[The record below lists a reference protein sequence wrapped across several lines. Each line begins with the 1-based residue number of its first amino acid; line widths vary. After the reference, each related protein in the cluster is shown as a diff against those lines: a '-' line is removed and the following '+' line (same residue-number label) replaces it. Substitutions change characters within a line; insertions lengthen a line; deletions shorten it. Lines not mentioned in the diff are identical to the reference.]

1 MASHTNGTGVINGIA
16 GTFTYTPPGGGSA
29 AVING
34 IISATSLEGT
44 HVRRKDIMSQAAG
57 ITVGSRMDD
66 EQITGSVSGSYL
78 TSGTTVYLKRGGI
91 LVLASM
97 QNSDH
102 NKTYEIMSDAHNY
115 ASGEDVE
122 FTVPLRWCEG
132 YTATA
137 KA

>member
-34 IISATSLEGT
+34 IISATSLKGT
-44 HVRRKDIMSQAAG
+44 HAKRVDIMSQAAG
-57 ITVGSRMDD
+57 ITVGSRIDD
-66 EQITGSVSGSYL
+66 EQITGSVTGSYL

-91 LVLASM
+91 LVLSSM
-97 QNSDH
+97 VNSDH
-102 NKTYEIMSDAHNY
+102 NRTFEIMDDAHSY
-115 ASGEDVE
+115 ASGEDIE
-122 FTVPLRWCEG
+122 FTVELRWCEG
-132 YTATA
+132 FTATA